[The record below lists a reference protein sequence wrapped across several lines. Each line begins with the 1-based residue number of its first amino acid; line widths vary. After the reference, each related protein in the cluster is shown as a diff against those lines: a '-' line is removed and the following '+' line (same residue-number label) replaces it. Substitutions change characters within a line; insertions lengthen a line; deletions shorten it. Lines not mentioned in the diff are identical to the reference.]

1 MNRYTALKDRQQ
13 KELNAFPLGAAFG
26 NQQFAEMMYE
36 MMYKWELTE
45 TDTDKIY
52 SIGSGCYL
60 RRSDSQAFHEMLER
74 FDREIAA
81 EIAGD
86 PTGDGFIRDMFYAEL
101 ANHEYC
107 ITYDLTDTLY
117 ALGLTLEQINADKR
131 LVRGL
136 QKAEKQY
143 LKDSKARL

>member
-26 NQQFAEMMYE
+26 NRQFAE

-45 TDTDKIY
+45 TDTDRIY
-52 SIGSGCYL
+52 SVSSGCYL

-107 ITYDLTDTLY
+107 ITYDLTDALY
-117 ALGLTLEQINADKR
+117 ALGLTVDQINADKR
-131 LVRGL
+131 LLHGL
-136 QKAEKQY
+136 KKAEQQY
-143 LKDSKARL
+143 LKDSKAWL